1 MFTFLISQFV
11 LFAIEKSTMIEYG
24 NLFCISF
31 YEYEIHH
38 FCNEEKVDSIINA
51 EKKVKE
57 NGEIY
62 FFKNDDIFVFSEK
75 TRFLKSAILKSEKFS
90 VASKKIIP
98 TESTLEDVNNVF
110 GRNAKK
116 IENIIQE
123 NEHKLKITY
132 FIKKKGISTK
142 FTKNLADENFISFIF
157 DYETFICEA
166 IILNFEDEYKTDL
179 EYYLIQHEF
188 SKITTMF
195 SLSAGMTLK
204 KIRENEHYKPF
215 QYSETK
221 KICNIDV
228 EFVYTFIDFGQE
240 MINQYVEAIFIDVDG
255 KKKKYEKENIN
266 MEKSTRKIVTTESL
280 FDTNGIEV
288 KNPVLYLWE

>member
-1 MFTFLISQFV
+1 
-11 LFAIEKSTMIEYG
+11 MIEYG

-116 IENIIQE
+116 I
-123 NEHKLKITY
+123 
-132 FIKKKGISTK
+132 
-142 FTKNLADENFISFIF
+142 
-157 DYETFICEA
+157 
-166 IILNFEDEYKTDL
+166 
-179 EYYLIQHEF
+179 
-188 SKITTMF
+188 
-195 SLSAGMTLK
+195 
-204 KIRENEHYKPF
+204 
-215 QYSETK
+215 
-221 KICNIDV
+221 CNIDV